1 MIVLD
6 TNVISELMAT
16 EPDDGV
22 LEWTAGK
29 PPTSLFTTTVTE
41 AEILFGI
48 RLLPKGKRRDLI
60 EAAAAAL
67 FDRLFGG
74 RVLPFGRDAA
84 SAYARILADRRR
96 RGSPMSTLDAQIA
109 GVARAMSAE
118 LATRNTAD
126 FGGCGIHLI
135 DPWKEPRP

>member
-16 EPDDGV
+16 EPDERV
-22 LEWTAGK
+22 VEWTADK
-29 PPTSLFTTTVTE
+29 APTSLFTTSVTE

-60 EAAAAAL
+60 EAAAGGP
-67 FDRLFGG
+67 FDRLFHG

-109 GVARAMSAE
+109 GIARAMNAE
-118 LATRNTAD
+118 LATRNTTD
-126 FGGCGIHLI
+126 FAGCGIDLV
-135 DPWKEPRP
+135 DPWKEPTP